1 MNAGQSARYTAAFN
15 KTLPPMLFKIFT
27 YVSTFSQAV
36 LLLNALILLWKF
48 KSIPEKVRAIWPY
61 IIIALLT
68 EIISRGLALL
78 EYPNLFL
85 LHIYTLL
92 EFLTWSFFYRRVFQ
106 DNKRFQ
112 TIFPWA
118 VAVIAV
124 LLIGN
129 SIFLEPL
136 NTFNSNAK
144 TLVQVALISYG
155 VYYLFEAFGKT
166 DLTKPTQRAVIL
178 INFAV
183 ILYYSG
189 SLFIFMFSKFLA
201 SQHVDQSWQRMMWVI
216 NALLVGLFQVLI
228 FFGLWPFVFGKKN
241 NVHDREG

>member
-1 MNAGQSARYTAAFN
+1 
-15 KTLPPMLFKIFT
+15 MLFKIFN
-27 YVSTFSQAV
+27 YVSTISQAV
-36 LLLNALILLWKF
+36 LLLNALILFWKF
-48 KSIPEKVRAIWPY
+48 KGIPEKVRSIWPY
-61 IIIALLT
+61 ILIAFLT
-68 EIISRGLALL
+68 EIISKALALL

-201 SQHVDQSWQRMMWVI
+201 SQHVDQSWQRLMWVI

-228 FFGLWPFVFGKKN
+228 FFGLWPFAFGKKN
-241 NVHDREG
+241 NVHDRDG